1 MANYKL
7 EYSQIVRRKLKSLRA
22 YLKAEYGE
30 EGSKKSI
37 KKITDA
43 ARGLQKLPNKGVGL
57 ASIFDID
64 TDYRYFVVSPNY
76 LFYYIEDDTV
86 YIAEMFN
93 EREDFMYQLF
103 GIPSH
108 SSESEDYWGE

>member
-1 MANYKL
+1 MANYQL

-30 EGSKKSI
+30 DVSKTAI

-43 ARGLQKLPNKGVGL
+43 ARGLQKFPNKGVDL
-57 ASIFDID
+57 SSIFDID
-64 TDYRYFVVSPNY
+64 TDYKYFLVSPNY
-76 LFYYIEDDTV
+76 IFYYIEDDTV

-103 GIPSH
+103 GIHSH
-108 SSESEDYWGE
+108 TSESEDYWGE